1 MRAEMTLDEAIA
13 MADRYRRTTE
23 GPYAEAF
30 GVLCDHVIVT
40 TRRLEEATKRVE
52 EATDKVQALSLD
64 LGLKDGSAKPSVN
77 DIWTKEGDS
86 NVRDIASGFKKHGPG
101 ASVSVG
107 VTGVGGKGGT
117 F

>member
-1 MRAEMTLDEAIA
+1 MRAEMTLDEAMA

-30 GVLCDHVIVT
+30 GVLCDHVIVI

-64 LGLKDGSAKPSVN
+64 LGLKDGSATPLVN
-77 DIWTKEGDS
+77 DIWTKETGS

>member
-1 MRAEMTLDEAIA
+1 MRAEMTLDEAMT

-30 GVLCDHVIVT
+30 GVLCDHIIVT
-40 TRRLEEATKRVE
+40 TRRLEEATKRLQ
-52 EATDKVQALSLD
+52 EATDRVQALSLD
-64 LGLKDGSAKPSVN
+64 LGLKDGSSKPSVN
-77 DIWTKEGDS
+77 TTWTKEDGS
-86 NVRDIASGFKKHGPG
+86 NVRDIASGFKKLGPG
-101 ASVSVG
+101 TSVSVG

>member
-1 MRAEMTLDEAIA
+1 MRAEMTLDEAMA

-30 GVLCDHVIVT
+30 GVLCDHVIVI

-64 LGLKDGSAKPSVN
+64 LGLKDGSAKPSVS
-77 DIWTKEGDS
+77 DIWTKETGS
-86 NVRDIASGFKKHGPG
+86 NVTDIASGAKKHGSG
-101 ASVSVG
+101 TSVSVG